1 MASHTLFV
9 SNFPFTT
16 TEEELRAA
24 FDPICTISGV
34 RMIMD
39 RETGRSRGYAF
50 VEVPDDDAV
59 ERSIEELNETEF
71 RGRRLVVSRAKG
83 RSAVEPPLRH
93 RIVIEWSDASN
104 AYTAEVPS
112 LGVCL
117 SAPTLEAAVR
127 QLRTRVQTQGG
138 HALATSA

>member
-9 SNFPFTT
+9 SNFPFNT
-16 TEEELRAA
+16 TEQDLRAA
-24 FDPICTISGV
+24 FDPICAISGV
-34 RMIMD
+34 RVIMD

-50 VEVPDDDAV
+50 VEVPDDGSV
-59 ERSIEELNETEF
+59 ERAIEELNETEF
-71 RGRRLVVSRAKG
+71 GGRRLVVSRARG
-83 RSAVEPPLRH
+83 RSLAEPPLKH
-93 RIVIEWSDASN
+93 RIVIEWSDSTN

-127 QLRTRVQTQGG
+127 QLRTRLQGNSS
-138 HALATSA
+138 LASSA